1 MLHTKPPQL
10 PANKATTLLQP
21 IHKSYSFTHT
31 GRLFP
36 VSSRYSVPQQLS
48 VDPSYSHIT
57 RFFNIVPTFQSLS
70 ATTPAHHTYY
80 QQDHIASRALR
91 RPPPKLKQRP
101 LHAIFVID
109 PSLIVYYVPH
119 FISCSHKPM
128 CTYIYIHSPQLYI
141 FLFDHSRYLY
151 HT

>member
-1 MLHTKPPQL
+1 M
-10 PANKATTLLQP
+10 
-21 IHKSYSFTHT
+21 
-31 GRLFP
+31 
-36 VSSRYSVPQQLS
+36 
-48 VDPSYSHIT
+48 DPSYSHIT

-109 PSLIVYYVPH
+109 PSLIVYYVSH

-128 CTYIYIHSPQLYI
+128 CTHTHIYIHTITSALYFYVCLITLFIPHQSQTGHTYYTFHTLSTHTMYCIFIFIFILFYFIPLTTLQL
-141 FLFDHSRYLY
+141 
-151 HT
+151 